1 LTTSDGAV
9 VTVNP
14 ASDGEITFDPFG
26 FGFDSSDDIK
36 FTGVTPVSAPEPSSL
51 ALLGFAL
58 AGLGLYR
65 RRRKPA

>member
-36 FTGVTPVSAPEPSSL
+36 FTGVTPEPSSL